1 MTEVANIDDDRPM
14 NMDEQLVSLHRL
26 LGQLLREEKT
36 LRDMLETLDEQ
47 DAQSFDVDSDDPEL
61 AQRQRERL
69 GTDAALK
76 QVLNRIRGAKDA
88 LATREREVVEGHVEK
103 VRLQIHADLD
113 AMNTEALEA
122 NDAINQAIAAVRR
135 IQIRGRE
142 LVQRYRGVRGRSMLT
157 SEGHIAGGSL
167 TSMQDPGNYRFAIES
182 HFASYM
188 PGWHTESGATG
199 EFAARIGGQIS
210 SLRSSLDMLLSQEA
224 FYEAV
229 AAETL
234 AKANQSEK

>member
-1 MTEVANIDDDRPM
+1 MTEVANLNEDRPM
-14 NMDEQLVSLHRL
+14 NMDEQLVKLHRL
-26 LGQLLREEKT
+26 LGQLMREEKT
-36 LRDMLETLDEQ
+36 LRDRLEALDTLDAEHY
-47 DAQSFDVDSDDPEL
+47 DAPADDP
-61 AQRQRERL
+61 AAGQRQRERL

-88 LATREREVVEGHVEK
+88 LATREREVVEEHVEK
-103 VRLQIHADLD
+103 VRQQIHADLD
-113 AMNTEALEA
+113 AMNAEALEA
-122 NDAINQAIAAVRR
+122 NDAINEAIAAVRR

-157 SEGHIAGGSL
+157 SQGHIAAGDL
-167 TSMQDPGNYRFAIES
+167 NAMQAPDNYKFAIES
-182 HFASYM
+182 HFASYL

-199 EFAARIGGQIS
+199 EFSVRIGGQIS
-210 SLRSSLDMLLSQEA
+210 SLRSSLDILLGQEA

-234 AKANQSEK
+234 ATANQSEK